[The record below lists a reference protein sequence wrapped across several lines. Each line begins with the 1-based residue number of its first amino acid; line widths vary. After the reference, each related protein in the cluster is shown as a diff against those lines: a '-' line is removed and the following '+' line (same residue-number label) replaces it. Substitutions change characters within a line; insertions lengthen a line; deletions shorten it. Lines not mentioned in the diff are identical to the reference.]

1 MKHVKSSSGGCVL
14 TLPTASR
21 SRTRTHTPGWKER
34 TTSGIWLIMIRN
46 TWARRSCAPE
56 AARRSGS
63 IPGTVRSKV
72 TGAGTGFT
80 LASPTTLASMT
91 IARSYMAAKQK
102 YHHIITQLHNEWCR
116 ANGYPERKPSSTVR
130 MAGRP
135 KAQGSS
141 FKPSLSRSKIREPEY
156 KR

>member
-1 MKHVKSSSGGCVL
+1 MCVDIADSITKPDQQVYEWMEDTYDIRYLVDSSSV
-14 TLPTASR
+14 
-21 SRTRTHTPGWKER
+21 
-34 TTSGIWLIMIRN
+34 
-46 TWARRSCAPE
+46 TWAPRSCAQE
-56 AARRSGS
+56 AALRSGS
-63 IPGTVRSKV
+63 TPSTVRSKV
-72 TGAGTGFT
+72 TGARTGFT
-80 LASPTTLASMT
+80 LVLPTTLASMT

-135 KAQGSS
+135 RAQGSS

>member
-1 MKHVKSSSGGCVL
+1 MKHVKSSSGGCAS

-21 SRTRTHTPGWKER
+21 SRTSRYTNGWKIR
-34 TTSGIWLIMIRN
+34 TISIIWWTAAN
-46 TWARRSCAPE
+46 VTWAQRSFAPE
-56 AARRSGS
+56 AALQSGS

-72 TGAGTGFT
+72 TGARTGFT
-80 LASPTTLASMT
+80 LVSPTTLASMT

-135 KAQGSS
+135 KAQASS